1 MSKIMAIAN
10 QKGGVGKTT
19 TVVNLGAGLAEAG
32 KKVLMIDL
40 DPQASLTI
48 SMGFREPDKLDGTI
62 TDIFM
67 KVVND
72 EVIPEGYAIHSV
84 AERLDLI
91 PSSIDLSA
99 AEVSLVN
106 AMSRELVL
114 RSYMERISSNYD
126 YILIDCMPS
135 LGMLTVN
142 ALACAGSVLIPVQ
155 PAYLPVRGLQQLIR
169 TIYTVKRRL
178 NSALT
183 IEGIL
188 FTMVDRRT
196 LYAKEIVEEVNQ
208 AYGGT
213 IPIFQ
218 MVIPMSVK
226 ASETSQ
232 AAKNIYDYDPQG
244 NRLRNCWERRLQ
256 RTRLQK
262 SALIRFFRLRII
274 HLRFWMMPGCRNWWR
289 AYVST
294 AYSCR
299 YWFDRMMREP
309 MR

>member
-1 MSKIMAIAN
+1 MAKTIAICN

-19 TVVNLGAGLAEAG
+19 TTLNLGIGLVREG
-32 KKVLMIDL
+32 KKVLLVDG
-40 DPQASLTI
+40 DPQNDLTSALGWDADALENSLGRLMYLVTQNYKPI
-48 SMGFREPDKLDGTI
+48 VKDAILHHH
-62 TDIFM
+62 
-67 KVVND
+67 
-72 EVIPEGYAIHSV
+72 EGV
-84 AERLDLI
+84 DLI
-91 PSSIDLSA
+91 PSNLDLSSM
-99 AEVSLVN
+99 ETQLVN
-106 AMSRELVL
+106 AMSREKVL
-114 RSYMERISSNYD
+114 TDLLKDVQKDYD

-135 LGMLTVN
+135 LGMLTVS

-244 NRLRNCWERRLQ
+244 KAAKAYRELTEEVLENDSEER
-256 RTRLQK
+256 K
-262 SALIRFFRLRII
+262 GAF
-274 HLRFWMMPGCRNWWR
+274 
-289 AYVST
+289 
-294 AYSCR
+294 
-299 YWFDRMMREP
+299 
-309 MR
+309 